1 MRGESWLIYFGS
13 SMSGLR
19 TFLGVWVSRW
29 LPPPPPAGHHRS
41 GGAADHADAGERRA
55 EPPEL
60 LPVQAAGWGLRRER
74 RPSAARPGRGQA
86 AAGGGRPWN
95 APQQPETGSW
105 QPVVSDGQATLNYAK
120 VVVIGT
126 LQSFCTFRSNI
137 ERYFHT
143 TSRYSSHTKT
153 QGCNKNLLTLYVLI
167 LSGPLHTS
175 TATHSS
181 ISAGPVVTL
190 GSCVLS
196 PPFSHQCAHGWCDT
210 HSCQSIPHHSADL
223 QMAVTHRVAP
233 TETARRKSAS

>member
-1 MRGESWLIYFGS
+1 MHTAVNARWGES
-13 SMSGLR
+13 
-19 TFLGVWVSRW
+19 LGWYILGPAWVVCVLS
-29 LPPPPPAGHHRS
+29 LASECPVDSVPPLAGHHRS

-95 APQQPETGSW
+95 ASQQPETGSW

-137 ERYFHT
+137 ERYFYT

-153 QGCNKNLLTLYVLI
+153 QGCK
-167 LSGPLHTS
+167 
-175 TATHSS
+175 
-181 ISAGPVVTL
+181 
-190 GSCVLS
+190 
-196 PPFSHQCAHGWCDT
+196 
-210 HSCQSIPHHSADL
+210 
-223 QMAVTHRVAP
+223 
-233 TETARRKSAS
+233 